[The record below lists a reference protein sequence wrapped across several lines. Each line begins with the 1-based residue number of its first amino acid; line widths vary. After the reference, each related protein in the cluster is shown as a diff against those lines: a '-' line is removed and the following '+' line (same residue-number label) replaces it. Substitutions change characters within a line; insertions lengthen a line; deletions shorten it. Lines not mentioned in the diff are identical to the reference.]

1 MTIVMLSELETD
13 CCSKKNC
20 WISIFLQKK
29 NGKRKNTEKVH
40 SITKYMNKKDNK
52 RTGSLIS
59 IQDSLVQVR
68 FSGEVIMGETA
79 DVLVDGKSLQ
89 GEVLQIK
96 PDYKNPE
103 NGIVEMQVFEDLTGA
118 KIGDRVEFTG
128 QPLSVLLGPGLL
140 TSVWDGLQ
148 NSLYYLSEIDPYLRP
163 GMKAPALDDQKKWNF
178 TPGVKTGDKVKG
190 GDIIGSVPEGMFE
203 HKILVPFSF
212 GECTIE
218 SIIEKSEVTIKEVVA
233 TAIDAQSNKHELK
246 LAFRHPVKSP
256 ISFKDRSIPQK
267 PISTGT
273 RIIDLLAPVAYG
285 GTVGNPGPFGAGKT
299 VLQHTLSKYALAD
312 IIVMAACGERA
323 GEAVEVFKDFAELKD
338 PSTGQSLMNR
348 MCIFGNTSSMPVA
361 AREASVF
368 IALTVGE
375 YYRYLGYNVIMLADS
390 TSRWAQALRERSGRQ
405 GDIPGPEAFPMDIP
419 DQIKGLYQRA
429 GSDAGTNG
437 SLTFIGTVSPAG
449 GNFQEPVTQATMD
462 ATGAFWGLSQDRAD
476 AKKYPAI
483 DPLTYTT
490 SVYKGFISWE
500 HREKILDTLRES
512 NSIDQ
517 TISTIGLKKVPID
530 KYILYQKGMT
540 IDFCVLQQDAFHEVE
555 ACTRPD
561 RLEVIN
567 KAVQTLIDSDIH
579 FTQGNLDDDDFK
591 QHIKSKF
598 DLFRQNWRDWNYNAT
613 TEKQISMLTLKVQN
627 FILQKKDT

>member
-1 MTIVMLSELETD
+1 MNNKD
-13 CCSKKNC
+13 
-20 WISIFLQKK
+20 F
-29 NGKRKNTEKVH
+29 KRKGK
-40 SITKYMNKKDNK
+40 
-52 RTGSLIS
+52 LIN

-68 FSGEVIMGETA
+68 FFQEVIMGETA
-79 DVLVDGKSLQ
+79 EILVDGKSLQ

-96 PDYKNPE
+96 PDPKKIGS
-103 NGIVEMQVFEDLTGA
+103 GIAEMQVFEDLTGA
-118 KIGDRVEFTG
+118 KIGDEVIFSG

-148 NSLYYLSEIDPYLRP
+148 NSLYSLSEIDPYLRP
-163 GMKAPALDDQKKWNF
+163 GMKAPALDEEKKWDF
-178 TPGVKTGDKVKG
+178 TPTVKPGDTLHG
-190 GDIIGSVPEGMFE
+190 GDVMGIVPEGRFE
-203 HKILVPFSF
+203 HKILVPFDM
-212 GECTIE
+212 EQCIVE
-218 SIIEKSEVTIKEVVA
+218 SIIDKAAVNITETIAVVVN
-233 TAIDAQSNKHELK
+233 QQNKKRELQ
-246 LAFRHPVKSP
+246 LAFRQPVKKP
-256 ISFKDRSIPQK
+256 IPFKKRAIPNT

-273 RIIDLLAPVAYG
+273 RIIDMLAPVAYG

-299 VLQHTLSKYALAD
+299 VLQHTLCKYALAD

-338 PSTGQSLMNR
+338 PSTGESLMNR

-375 YYRYLGYNVIMLADS
+375 YYRYQGYNVIMLADS

-419 DQIKGLYQRA
+419 DQIKGMYQRA
-429 GSDAGTNG
+429 GADSETGG

-462 ATGAFWGLSQDRAD
+462 STGGFWGLSQDRAD

-490 SVYKGFISWE
+490 SVYNSFISWE
-500 HREKILDTLRES
+500 DRNKILQILNES

-517 TISTIGLKKVPID
+517 TISTIGLKKVPVD
-530 KYILYQKGMT
+530 KYIVYQKGLT
-540 IDFCVLQQDAFHEVE
+540 IDFCVLQQDGFHDVE
-555 ACTRPD
+555 SCTRPD
-561 RLEVIN
+561 RLKVIN
-567 KAVQTLIDSDIH
+567 EAVQTLIEADIH
-579 FTQGNLDDDDFK
+579 FTQEDMEDAEYK

-598 DLFRQNWRDWNYNAT
+598 DILRQNWKDWNYNAV
-613 TEKQISMLTLKVQN
+613 TEKQVATLTNKINN
-627 FILQKKDT
+627 FILQKKD